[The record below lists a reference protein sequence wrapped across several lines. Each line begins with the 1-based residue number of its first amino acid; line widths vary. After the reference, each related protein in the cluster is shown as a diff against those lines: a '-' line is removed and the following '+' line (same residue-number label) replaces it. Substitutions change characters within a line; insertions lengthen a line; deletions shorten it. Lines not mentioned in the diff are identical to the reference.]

1 MFNISTLSFLGW
13 LFEGGTRI
21 QMILFAVYFLHSIIM
36 RFIAT
41 LHESQIERFFSLSMS
56 FVFFVATRPMSN
68 WSLLE
73 KIIFN
78 WAFNWAAIY
87 TRISICCCYSFL
99 RFWILF
105 WIIIS
110 NWRDQ
115 GSRINLSPWNIESR
129 PCESWLLNET
139 KLQPHAIRIPILH
152 WNSPIR
158 NSNFAFTFNITFAL
172 IQYQMIIFNTLHAL
186 CNRHITVYVRHK
198 YKNI

>member
-13 LFEGGTRI
+13 LFEGGTHI
-21 QMILFAVYFLHSIIM
+21 QMMSICSVFFALHNNAFHCRSAQITNWEI
-36 RFIAT
+36 FFVE
-41 LHESQIERFFSLSMS
+41 HEFCI
-56 FVFFVATRPMSN
+56 FVATRPMSN

-78 WAFNWAAIY
+78 WALAA
-87 TRISICCCYSFL
+87 ISICCCYSFL
-99 RFWILF
+99 QFWILF
-105 WIIIS
+105 WIIVS

-129 PCESWLLNET
+129 PCESWLLNKT

-158 NSNFAFTFNITFAL
+158 NLNFAFTFNITFAL